1 MLSTI
6 LVPLDGSPFS
16 ELALERAAAIA
27 RRSGAHLDL
36 IRVMPVAYRA
46 THSQGISPSD
56 SVLDTDLRHAAME
69 QLDQTAARLTAAGLS
84 VSHALLEGEVVPQIL
99 ARVTER
105 KVGLVVLATHGR
117 TGWRRALLGSVAAAL
132 VRECPA
138 AVLAVRAADPD
149 APVTT
154 VASDPIVLPFDGSER
169 DTDALELARLAAA
182 LLPAE
187 LVLLNVIA
195 PVILPDRADVAAVDR
210 VALRNQRA
218 SAEQYLERMAEPLR
232 ASSIAVSVHTVPDDD
247 PAHGIRRVA
256 TRTNAQLI
264 AMVTRARGGSH
275 LWSPGSVAD
284 RVLREGD
291 RDVLLVRSR
300 S

>member
-1 MLSTI
+1 VLTTV

-56 SVLDTDLRHAAME
+56 SVLDTDLRRAAME
-69 QLDQTAARLTAAGLS
+69 QLDQTAARLRAAGLS

-99 ARVTER
+99 ARVAER

-138 AVLAVRAADPD
+138 AVLAVRAGDPD
-149 APVTT
+149 APVST
-154 VASDPIVLPFDGSER
+154 VASDPVILPFDGSER
-169 DTDALELARLAAA
+169 DDDALELARLAAA
-182 LLPAE
+182 LVPAE

-218 SAEQYLERMAEPLR
+218 SAEQYLERMAEQLR
-232 ASSIAVSVHTVPDDD
+232 ASSIAVSVQTVPDDD
-247 PAHGIRRVA
+247 PAEGIRRA
-256 TRTNAQLI
+256 AARNHAQLV
-264 AMVTRARGGSH
+264 AMVTRARGGSRV
-275 LWSPGSVAD
+275 WSPGSVAD

-291 RDVLLVRSR
+291 RDVLLVRAR

>member
-56 SVLDTDLRHAAME
+56 SVLDTDLRHTATE

-99 ARVTER
+99 ARVAER

-149 APVTT
+149 APVST
-154 VASDPIVLPFDGSER
+154 VASDPVVLPFDGSER
-169 DTDALELARLAAA
+169 DTDALELARLVAE

-218 SAEQYLERMAEPLR
+218 SAEQYLERMAEHLR
-232 ASSIAVSVHTVPDDD
+232 TSSIAVSVHTVPDDD
-247 PAHGIRRVA
+247 PAQGIRRVA

-291 RDVLLVRSR
+291 RDVLLVRNR
-300 S
+300 G

>member
-56 SVLDTDLRHAAME
+56 SVLDTDLRHATTE

-84 VSHALLEGEVVPQIL
+84 VSHALFEGEVVPQIP
-99 ARVTER
+99 ARVAER
-105 KVGLVVLATHGR
+105 RVGLVVLATHGH
-117 TGWRRALLGSVAAAL
+117 TGWRRALLGSVAAEL

-154 VASDPIVLPFDGSER
+154 VASDPVVLPFDGSER
-169 DTDALELARLAAA
+169 DTDALELARMVAE

-218 SAEQYLERMAEPLR
+218 SAEQYLERMAEQLR
-232 ASSIAVSVHTVPDDD
+232 TSSIAVSVHTVPDDD
-247 PAHGIRRVA
+247 PAQGIRRVA

-284 RVLREGD
+284 RVLRDGD

-300 S
+300 G

>member
-56 SVLDTDLRHAAME
+56 SVLDTDLRHTATE

-99 ARVTER
+99 ARVAER
-105 KVGLVVLATHGR
+105 KVRLVVLATHGR

-149 APVTT
+149 APVST
-154 VASDPIVLPFDGSER
+154 VASDPVVLPFDGSER
-169 DTDALELARLAAA
+169 DIDALELARLVAE

-218 SAEQYLERMAEPLR
+218 SAEQYLERMAEHLR
-232 ASSIAVSVHTVPDDD
+232 TSSIAVSVHTVPDDD
-247 PAHGIRRVA
+247 PAQGIRRVA

-291 RDVLLVRSR
+291 RDVLLVRNR
-300 S
+300 G

>member
-1 MLSTI
+1 
-6 LVPLDGSPFS
+6 
-16 ELALERAAAIA
+16 
-27 RRSGAHLDL
+27 
-36 IRVMPVAYRA
+36 
-46 THSQGISPSD
+46 
-56 SVLDTDLRHAAME
+56 
-69 QLDQTAARLTAAGLS
+69 
-84 VSHALLEGEVVPQIL
+84 
-99 ARVTER
+99 
-105 KVGLVVLATHGR
+105 
-117 TGWRRALLGSVAAAL
+117 
-132 VRECPA
+132 
-138 AVLAVRAADPD
+138 VRAADPD

-154 VASDPIVLPFDGSER
+154 VASDPVVLPFDGSER
-169 DTDALELARLAAA
+169 DTDALELARMVAE

-218 SAEQYLERMAEPLR
+218 SAEQYLERMAEQLR
-232 ASSIAVSVHTVPDDD
+232 TSSIAVSVHTVPDDD
-247 PAHGIRRVA
+247 PAQGIRRVA

-284 RVLREGD
+284 RVLRDGD

-300 S
+300 V

>member
-56 SVLDTDLRHAAME
+56 SVLDTDLRHTATE

-99 ARVTER
+99 ARVAER

-154 VASDPIVLPFDGSER
+154 VASDPVVLPFDGSER
-169 DTDALELARLAAA
+169 DTDALELARLVAE

-218 SAEQYLERMAEPLR
+218 SAEQYLERMAEHLR
-232 ASSIAVSVHTVPDDD
+232 TSSIAVSVHTVPDDD
-247 PAHGIRRVA
+247 PAQGIRRVA

-291 RDVLLVRSR
+291 RDVLLVRNR
-300 S
+300 G

>member
-56 SVLDTDLRHAAME
+56 SVLDTDLRHTATE

-84 VSHALLEGEVVPQIL
+84 VSHALLEGEVVPQIM
-99 ARVTER
+99 ARVAER

-154 VASDPIVLPFDGSER
+154 VASDPVVLPFDGSER

-187 LVLLNVIA
+187 LVLLNVIT

-232 ASSIAVSVHTVPDDD
+232 TSSIAVSVHTVPDDD
-247 PAHGIRRVA
+247 PAQGIRRVA
-256 TRTNAQLI
+256 IRTNAQLI

>member
-69 QLDQTAARLTAAGLS
+69 QLDQTAARLTTAGLS

-99 ARVTER
+99 ARVAER

-154 VASDPIVLPFDGSER
+154 VASDPVVLPFDGSER
-169 DTDALELARLAAA
+169 DTDALELARMVAE

-218 SAEQYLERMAEPLR
+218 SAEQYLERMAEPLHT
-232 ASSIAVSVHTVPDDD
+232 SSIAVSVHTVPDDD
-247 PAHGIRRVA
+247 PAQGIRRVA

-284 RVLREGD
+284 RVLRDGD

-300 S
+300 V